1 MQVLKVLFITLCF
14 PFFILAQNVTHGPII
29 GGVTYNSARI
39 YVRTTIPTTVEI
51 QISTSQLFSSYSPVY
66 LTTSIYKDN
75 SNILTIP
82 GLQAS
87 TKYFYKLKIN
97 GVQQGD
103 VGSFT
108 TFPKNGQKG
117 NYTLLFGS
125 CIDDTSNDAVFIEML
140 KHQCNLFIETGDWM
154 YSNTNS
160 DPDNGV
166 FYATDYNKVAGEYRK
181 KYSSVNLNQFL
192 LYNPIDYT
200 HDDHDFIENNS
211 SATQGVK
218 FDFTINGVTST
229 VYNIPSSAR
238 LNCIKGYVEHF
249 PSYALVDTSIGIY
262 HKVTLGNIDIF
273 VLDDR
278 SARTSNINGLQE
290 INGNYFFVQ
299 DTSYTMLG
307 RKQFKWLLDGLKN
320 STADW
325 KILVSGVVFNKA
337 FQNALTDLLALPNL
351 IGLPL
356 ASGIIDGWAGYK
368 YEQDSLL
375 SFIKNQCI
383 NNVVVIS
390 GDSHTGAIDDG
401 ANAGLPEILS
411 ANLYKINSEI
421 VWLMKSLLGV
431 DAWDQGGQGL
441 GNTNFN
447 NTFGKIES
455 FNDDSLSMKVIDLN
469 GTLIAKYTLVNKK
482 DLNASVTI
490 DSLGQGK
497 YTATA
502 SIMGG
507 TAPYLYKWSTGATSS
522 SITGLTTGEYYLIVT
537 DANGCIDSVDVH
549 ISTLVTAVNNV
560 KKDLIFEINPSPT
573 RGNIHVNVELQDKED
588 IVLELINIEG
598 EKIKEVSFSHSQK
611 ASLDTDLS
619 LYKSGIYFVKLTT
632 DNYSIVKRVLKISN

>member
-1 MQVLKVLFITLCF
+1 MQAIKFLFLAFCF
-14 PFFILAQNVTHGPII
+14 PFFISAQNVTHGPII
-29 GGVTYNSARI
+29 GGVTCNSARL
-39 YVRTTIPTTVEI
+39 YVRTTTPTTVEI
-51 QISTSQLFSSYSPVY
+51 QLSTSQLFSTYSTAY
-66 LTTSIYKDN
+66 LTSSIYKDN
-75 SNILTIP
+75 SNIITIP

-87 TKYFYKLKIN
+87 TKYFYRLKIN

-103 VGSFT
+103 IGSFT
-108 TFPKNGQKG
+108 TFPNNGQKG
-117 NYTLLFGS
+117 NYTVLFGS
-125 CIDDTSNDAVFIEML
+125 CIDDTSNDEVFIEML
-140 KHQCNLFIETGDWM
+140 KYKCNLFIQTGDWM

-166 FYATDYNKVAGEYRK
+166 FYATDYNKVVGEYRK

-192 LYNPIDYT
+192 LYNPVDYT
-200 HDDHDFIENNS
+200 YDDHDFTENNS
-211 SATQGVK
+211 SSTQGVK

-229 VYNIPSSAR
+229 IYNIPPSGR

-262 HKVTLGNIDIF
+262 HKITLGNIDVF
-273 VLDDR
+273 VIDDR

-290 INGNYFFVQ
+290 INGNYYFVQ

-307 RKQFKWLLDGLKN
+307 RKQFNWLLDGLKN

-337 FQNALTDLLALPNL
+337 FQNALTDLLALPSL

-356 ASGIIDGWAGYK
+356 ASGIIDGWAGFK

-375 SFIKNQCI
+375 NFIKSECI

-401 ANAGLPEILS
+401 TNSGLPEILS
-411 ANLYKINSEI
+411 ANLYKTNSQI
-421 VWLMKSLLGV
+421 AWLMKSLLGV
-431 DAWDQGGQGL
+431 DAWNQGGQGI

-455 FNDDSLSMKVIDLN
+455 FNDDSLSMKVIDKN
-469 GTLIAKYTLVNKK
+469 GTLIAKYTLINKK
-482 DLNASVTI
+482 DLNASVSV

-497 YTATA
+497 YIATA

-507 TAPYLYKWSTGATSS
+507 TAPYSYKWSTGDTTS
-522 SITGLTTGEYYLIVT
+522 SITGLTTGEYDLIVV
-537 DANGCIDSVDVH
+537 DANGCKDSVDVLV
-549 ISTLVTAVNNV
+549 STIVTTIL
-560 KKDLIFEINPSPT
+560 KIKQDLIFNINPSPT
-573 RGNIHVNVELQDKED
+573 RGSVHVNVELPEAEN
-588 IVLELINIEG
+588 IVLELMNIDG
-598 EKIKEVSFSHSQK
+598 GKIKEVSFSHSQK
-611 ASLDTDLS
+611 ASFEADLS
-619 LYKSGIYFVKLTT
+619 LYESGIYFVKLTT
-632 DNYSIVKRVLKISN
+632 GNFSIVKRVLKISN